1 MSTTPP
7 PKNNNSCCIN
17 ASLIAASHPTRLFGD
32 GKLPIAGSRVGKQN
46 QPFSKKFVGF
56 LHLSICVSSVW
67 RLEILCLFI
76 RKLQSYVKKTK
87 KNQKTSSET
96 THSWNEKKQNK
107 KTLSSL
113 LTGVLTSVAFSRCKY
128 APKASRTDLNSCTF
142 AGFVHFEHKCKCKR
156 VSDPHATSLW
166 AEKTGRRRK

>member
-7 PKNNNSCCIN
+7 QKNNNSCCIN

-87 KNQKTSSET
+87 KLPV
-96 THSWNEKKQNK
+96 KQLAAEMKK
-107 KTLSSL
+107 KTKQKNTCSL
-113 LTGVLTSVAFSRCKY
+113 LTGVLTSVTFSRCKY

-142 AGFVHFEHKCKCKR
+142 AGFVHFEHECKCKR